1 MPSGV
6 GAQELGSAADREALS
21 ASPRN
26 TARSAAPPLLGSHA
40 VPRSLYGAAIVTGVM
55 IAACFLRFQLFPLAW
70 LAFVPL
76 LWALGHAGSARAA
89 ARIGFVAGMVTNL
102 PAFYWLVYTIHVFGG
117 FSQPI
122 AVLLYVCLTLLTAC
136 EFVLFAVAWQRT
148 GPGPL
153 ALAAPVLWV
162 SLEFL
167 FPNVFLWRMANCQ
180 FHAPLLMQIGDI
192 TGPFGLSFV
201 MLWVSAGVA
210 QLLGRPRRV
219 ASLGAA
225 LTALLAL
232 VLYGAIRLPQVE
244 QAMRTAPSV
253 RVALVQGNVGIKEKG
268 DTRYF
273 DINVSKYQQLSEAV
287 QSDVDVI
294 VWPETVDQRW
304 VSAEATRL
312 QGRDNPFENLQ
323 RHLIFGGL
331 TFRLRSADPDDAD
344 EYNSA
349 FLMGPDGVLLG
360 RYDKR
365 ILMPFGEYV
374 PFASS
379 IPFIKSISPIPSGF
393 TPGAQESVFDIDGK
407 AKIGQLICYEDIV
420 AGMPRYTTLAGADIL
435 LNILNDAWYGN
446 TIAPYQHQALA
457 LWRAIENRRYLLR
470 GSNSGV
476 TSIIDAAGRIVA
488 EGGLFTA
495 EVVSGTVPRLQLM
508 TFYTRYGDVFAWCI
522 VGAAVALLAKRR
534 RGLGH

>member
-1 MPSGV
+1 MPLRSH
-6 GAQELGSAADREALS
+6 AHALS
-21 ASPRN
+21 RLDAAAAASGI
-26 TARSAAPPLLGSHA
+26 L
-40 VPRSLYGAAIVTGVM
+40 

-70 LAFVPL
+70 VAFVPL
-76 LWALGHAGSARAA
+76 LWALRQAASPRDA
-89 ARIGFVAGMVTNL
+89 ARLGFVAGVVTNL

-117 FSQPI
+117 FSYPV
-122 AVLLYVCLTLLTAC
+122 ALFCYLCLTLFAAC
-136 EFVLFAVAWQRT
+136 QFVIFAVAWQRT

-167 FPNVFLWRMANCQ
+167 YPNLFLWRMANCQ

-201 MLWVSAGVA
+201 MLWVAAALTEVI
-210 QLLGRPRRV
+210 GRPRREPRRRFLSVV
-219 ASLGAA
+219 AAA
-225 LTALLAL
+225 SALLAV
-232 VLYGAIRLPQVE
+232 VLYGALRLPQVE
-244 QAMRTAPSV
+244 RAMQSAPTV

-268 DTRYF
+268 DLHYF
-273 DINVSKYQQLSEAV
+273 DINVGKYQQLSEGV
-287 QSDVDVI
+287 QNNVDVI
-294 VWPETVDQRW
+294 VWPETVDQHW
-304 VSAEATRL
+304 ISADMTWLE
-312 QGRDNPFENLQ
+312 GKDNPFENLQ

-331 TFRLRSADPDDAD
+331 AFRLHGYDPDDAE

-349 FLMGPDGVLLG
+349 FLMGPAGRLLS

-365 ILMPFGEYV
+365 ILMPFGEYI
-374 PFASS
+374 PLASYL
-379 IPFIKSISPIPSGF
+379 PFIKRLSPETGGF
-393 TPGAQESVFDIDGK
+393 TAGQRVSVFDIGGQ

-420 AGMPRYTTLAGADIL
+420 AGMPRYTTQAGAEVL

-446 TIAPYQHQALA
+446 SVAPYQHQALA

-476 TSIIDAAGRIVA
+476 TSIIDAAGRVVA

-495 EVVSGTVPRLQLM
+495 EVVSGAVPRLRM
-508 TFYTRYGDVFAWCI
+508 TTFYTRFGDVFAWL
-522 VGAAVALLAKRR
+522 VVAAAVLLLVRTWRPAHR
-534 RGLGH
+534 